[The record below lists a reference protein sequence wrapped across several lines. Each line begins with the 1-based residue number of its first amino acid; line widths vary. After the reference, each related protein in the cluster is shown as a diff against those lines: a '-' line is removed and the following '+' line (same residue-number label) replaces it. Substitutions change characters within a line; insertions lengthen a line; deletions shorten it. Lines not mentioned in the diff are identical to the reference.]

1 VRWSLVLSTL
11 ATACAHSARPT
22 VRGAELYA
30 QVRTLQDTGQ
40 ATVRSIVVRKDQ
52 VLTTGD
58 QAFEV
63 EQVIDKCH
71 GGDAATDV
79 DCTLTLLLDHQFT
92 VMDQMPQGRVVKAA
106 HEDRSGAMASV
117 VVVGATVAALG
128 GLVYGVA
135 TCDFPG
141 CKAVFGVPL
150 VFVAGGMVL
159 MLGRD

>member
-1 VRWSLVLSTL
+1 M

-22 VRGAELYA
+22 VSGAELYA

-40 ATVRSIVVRKDQ
+40 ASVRSTVVRKNQ
-52 VLTTGD
+52 VLTTGE

-92 VMDQMPQGRVVKAA
+92 VMDQMPQGRAVKAA
-106 HEDRSGAMASV
+106 HEDHSASMMSSV
-117 VVVGATVAALG
+117 VVVGAAVAAIG

-141 CKAVFGVPL
+141 CRAVFGVPL
-150 VFVAGGMVL
+150 VFVGGGLVL
-159 MLGRD
+159 LLGRD